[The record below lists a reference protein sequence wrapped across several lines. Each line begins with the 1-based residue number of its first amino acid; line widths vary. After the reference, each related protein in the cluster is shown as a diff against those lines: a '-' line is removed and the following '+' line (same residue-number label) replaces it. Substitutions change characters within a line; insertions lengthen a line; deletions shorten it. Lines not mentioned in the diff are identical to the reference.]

1 MKEWLVTNGLGGYAS
16 LTTQNTNTS
25 KFHGLLIA
33 SLNPPTERWFFV
45 SNIIDKIQIGDETHL
60 LENYK
65 KDYNFDYFP
74 SFTYEKDD
82 ITIKKTVLMQHDK
95 NTTIIRYDI
104 KNKKPFTM
112 VHGPIVHSRHFYD
125 INRQRYLSFE
135 QSIKDSTL
143 FIKPDNIDKT
153 LKITLKDC
161 IYNQKNY
168 RETMYYEK
176 DKNRRDSWID
186 NAVHTGYFYKLIK
199 KSTVY
204 YLVLTIEDDININ
217 PSAVFSKEK
226 QRKEKIIQE
235 SDLSEKFEKLVLAS
249 DNFIVKKGN
258 GKSVIAG
265 YPWFGDWGRDTL
277 IALPGLTLVTNRFD
291 ESKEILRTF
300 ASFCKNGLIPNVFG
314 DRDSKPSYNTVDAS
328 LWFIDRVYQYMKYTN
343 DIDFLKDIWETME
356 SIIQGYKNGTDY
368 NIFMDKDYLI
378 SHDPGLTWMDV
389 KIGNYYPT
397 PRCRKA
403 VEIQAL
409 WYNALMIMHNLG
421 QVLDKQNSYIDLA
434 QNVKQSFNSQFDW
447 LYDVIDTKDAS
458 IRPNMVFL
466 SALDFNMVDKKIQEK
481 IVDIFE
487 EKLLTVF
494 GPRTLSKD
502 DSRYK
507 SFLFGH
513 YNKDE
518 AYHNGIV
525 WPWLMGSFIKSYVKL
540 NSDKKSREDAFKKFV
555 KPMLDVFGDN
565 WDGSIHE
572 IFDADPVYAPQG
584 CISQAWSVAE
594 ILRSWVED
602 IENIKPKYEKFF
614 FENTLIV
621 QI

>member
-1 MKEWLVTNGLGGYAS
+1 MREWLVTNGLGGYAS
-16 LTTQNTNTS
+16 LTSKNTNTS
-25 KFHGLLIA
+25 KFHGLLIT
-33 SLNPPTERWFFV
+33 SLNPPTERWVFV
-45 SNIIDKIQIGDETHL
+45 SNIIDKIQINNETHL

-65 KDYNFDYFP
+65 KSYSFDYFP
-74 SFTYEKDD
+74 NFTYESDD
-82 ITIKKTVLMQHDK
+82 IKIKKTILMQHGK
-95 NTTIIRYDI
+95 NTTIIKYDI
-104 KNKKPFTM
+104 KNKKPLTM
-112 VHGPIVHSRHFYD
+112 IHGPIIHSRHFYYLN
-125 INRQRYLSFE
+125 IHRYLSFQQNIE
-135 QSIKDSTL
+135 DSTL
-143 FIKPDNIDKT
+143 FIKPENIDKT
-153 LKITLKDC
+153 LKIVLKDC
-161 IYNQKNY
+161 AYTQKNY
-168 RETMYYEK
+168 WETMYYEK
-176 DKNRRDSWID
+176 DRKRRDSWID

-199 KSTVY
+199 KPTVY
-204 YLVLTIEDDININ
+204 YLVLTIVDDININ
-217 PSAVFSKEK
+217 PSDVFSEEK
-226 QRKEKIIQE
+226 QRKEKIIKE
-235 SDLSEKFEKLVLAS
+235 SNLSEKFEKLVLSS

-265 YPWFGDWGRDTL
+265 YPWFADWGRDTL
-277 IALPGLTLVTNRFD
+277 IALPGLTLVPHRFD
-291 ESKEILRTF
+291 DAKQILSTF
-300 ASFCKNGLIPNVFG
+300 ASFCKNGLIPNVFD

-389 KIGNYYPT
+389 KIGDYHPT

-409 WYNALMIMHNLG
+409 WYNALMIMNNLTE
-421 QVLDKQNSYIDLA
+421 VLDKKNSYIDLA
-434 QNVKQSFNSQFDW
+434 DKVKQSFNNQFDR
-447 LYDVIDTKDAS
+447 LYDVLDTKDAS
-458 IRPNMVFL
+458 IRPNIVFL
-466 SALDFNMVDKKIQEK
+466 SALDFSMINKNIQEK
-481 IVDIFE
+481 IVDTYQ

-507 SFLFGH
+507 GYLFGH

-540 NSDKKSREDAFKKFV
+540 NSDEKSRDYAYKKFI
-555 KPMLDVFGDN
+555 KPMFDVFGDN
-565 WDGSIHE
+565 WDGSIYE
-572 IFDADPVYAPQG
+572 IFDAEPVYAPQG

-594 ILRSWVED
+594 ILRACVED
-602 IENIKPKYEKFF
+602 IENKKPD
-614 FENTLIV
+614 FENKFVLNKIS
-621 QI
+621 I